1 MIQNLLMEL
10 QAEELPP
17 KALSSLSTAFAQGI
31 VSSLSQQG
39 LLNSDSQVTPF
50 ATPRRLAVHI
60 SQVSAKAADKQIQLK
75 LMPVSVG
82 TGQCHACIAEKNA
95 GSGIGCSATFAV
107 RAEVG
112 WQSHGFVHGAD
123 TSWSHY

>member
-1 MIQNLLMEL
+1 MNQNLLIEL

-17 KALSSLSTAFAQGI
+17 KALSSLSSAFAQGI
-31 VSSLSQQG
+31 VSSLTQQG
-39 LLNSDSQVTPF
+39 LLSSDSQVTPF

-82 TGQCHACIAEKNA
+82 LDAQGNA
-95 GSGIGCSATFAV
+95 TPALLKKMQALGLDAQQLS
-107 RAEVG
+107 
-112 WQSHGFVHGAD
+112 Q
-123 TSWSHY
+123 